1 MNPSEQASGAPY
13 PRESLTSYLR
23 RMARHQFFADPIV
36 YLRAGGVGWHQ
47 RSRDPDLLCGALLQQ
62 VAAFFGLELERAA
75 MLTIHPNLKY
85 LPDEDRGSV
94 RWWAAFTQRTRMCDR
109 CVLERPYGR
118 IEWRLPVI
126 TECPAHRRPL
136 LDECQLCGA
145 VRDRSSRRWERFDCG
160 HHVQRSTGA
169 DSLAVDLRVQQTIQA
184 SLGIGRTPPTNA
196 SVWLIHTALAQR
208 PRPVDVQSA
217 RQSLRQLWVEQRRA
231 RLAWRRPAQ
240 ALRVLEQR
248 GERMYPTQREPV
260 AAVGPPQLV
269 PPSLDDL
276 CDIAARY
283 GVLKR
288 EPSLAAPGSPV
299 ATSNPPIG
307 QTVAL

>member
-1 MNPSEQASGAPY
+1 MNPSEQASGDPY

-23 RMARHQFFADPIV
+23 RMARHQFFADPIA
-36 YLRAGGVGWHQ
+36 YLRAGGVEWHQ

-62 VAAFFGLELERAA
+62 VTAFFGLELERAA
-75 MLTIHPNLKY
+75 TLTIHPHLKY

-94 RWWAAFTQRTRMCDR
+94 RWWASLTQRTRICDR

-118 IEWRLPVI
+118 IEWRLPSSPSAWPTDARCWTSANYAALCAIEAVDAGSDS
-126 TECPAHRRPL
+126 TAATTSSG
-136 LDECQLCGA
+136 QLA
-145 VRDRSSRRWERFDCG
+145 V
-160 HHVQRSTGA
+160 

-196 SVWLIHTALAQR
+196 NAWLIRTALAQR

-217 RQSLRQLWVEQRRA
+217 RQSLRQLWVEHRRA
-231 RLAWRRPAQ
+231 RLAWRGPAQ

-260 AAVGPPQLV
+260 AAGGPPEMV
-269 PPSLDDL
+269 APSLDEL
-276 CDIAARY
+276 GGIAARY
-283 GVLKR
+283 GLLIR
-288 EPSLAAPGSPV
+288 ERFPV
-299 ATSNPPIG
+299 APDRPVAATNPALG
-307 QTVAL
+307 QTAAL